1 MATMK
6 GKTEIWRKHPEY
18 TEIEVS
24 SLGRVRTLDKEVST
38 KSGMRFVKGRI
49 LKQQE
54 NNCGYLQAQFYING
68 KQTKKLVHRLVA
80 QAFIPNPDNLPQ
92 VNHKDNDRTNNNVSN
107 LEFCTASYNNQ
118 YREKFGISTTESQ
131 GNPLFAI
138 DLNTMEVSRFR
149 SQGEAGRVLGV
160 NPHHVN
166 NVIKGRR
173 KATGGYWFVKADEK
187 AVDLAKQKI
196 RDIGKAK
203 LTAADSA
210 SAKFVSQVIAE

>member
-1 MATMK
+1 MK

-68 KQTKKLVHRLVA
+68 KQTKKLVHRIVA
-80 QAFIPNPDNLPQ
+80 QTFIPNPDNLPQ

-173 KATGGYWFVKADEK
+173 KTTGGYWFVKADEK
-187 AVDLAKQKI
+187 SVDLTKQKLCEI
-196 RDIGKAK
+196 DKTK
-203 LTAADSA
+203 LTAADEA
-210 SAKFVSQVIAE
+210 SVDFVSQVITD

>member
-1 MATMK
+1 MDNQ
-6 GKTEIWRKHPEY
+6 TEIWRKHPDIEK
-18 TEIEVS
+18 IEVS

-38 KSGMRFVKGRI
+38 KNGIRFVKGRI

-54 NNCGYLQAQFYING
+54 NNCGYLQAQFHING
-68 KQTKKLVHRLVA
+68 KQAKKYVHRLVA
-80 QAFIPNPDNLPQ
+80 QTFIPNPDNLPQ

-131 GNPLFAI
+131 GSPLFAI
-138 DLNTMEVSRFR
+138 NLDTLEVLHLR

-160 NPHHVN
+160 NSHHVN

-173 KATGGYWFVKADEK
+173 KTTGGYWFVKDDEK
-187 AVDLAKQKI
+187 SMDLTKQKL
-196 RDIGKAK
+196 REIGETK
-203 LTAADSA
+203 LTAADKA
-210 SAKFVSQVIAE
+210 SVDFVSQVISD